1 MYNIAQKTRKVKN
14 FFTFF
19 LAQKSRADFMPT
31 LEIVLGMV
39 AVVDILGL
47 LKVEKGDPVLQIADF
62 VADRNSVSNRKH
74 AVLKGFVKD
83 RDFFKHF

>member
-19 LAQKSRADFMPT
+19 LAQKSRADFVPT
-31 LEIVLGMV
+31 LEIVLGVV

-62 VADRNSVSNRKH
+62 VANRNSVSNRKD